1 MDRHDDAAVRAGTEA
16 QESVQETLKS
26 IQDQTRQ
33 TLELVRSLIS
43 LLLAK
48 EGGREGPTL
57 EGLIA
62 SLIAQQRDALTG
74 IMRIQED
81 VSAIAIHLLGADG
94 SQQAVQAI
102 TNSRT
107 RT

>member
-1 MDRHDDAAVRAGTEA
+1 MDRHDDAAVGAGTEA
-16 QESVQETLKS
+16 QESVQEILKS
-26 IQDQTRQ
+26 IQDQTQQ

-74 IMRIQED
+74 IRRIQED
-81 VSAIAIHLLGADG
+81 VSAIAIHLLGPDG
-94 SQQAVQAI
+94 SQPAIQANA
-102 TNSRT
+102 TRRART
-107 RT
+107 